1 MLKKM
6 TSLLEI
12 VSVAFFSIMTLLV
25 LYQIVMRKLFNASP
39 PWTEELARYAMIWST
54 LLACAVLL
62 KERGHIALD
71 YFVELLPTPVKNG
84 IVLVVGIAIIALTAT
99 FGYGGFGMIQTSIAV
114 SQLSPGAG
122 LPMWIVYIIMPV
134 SGVLM
139 VVCQLLVMVELLR
152 GKRPS
157 GEGSEI

>member
-6 TSLLEI
+6 MHLLEV
-12 VSVAFFSIMTLLV
+12 VSVAFFSVMILLV
-25 LYQIVMRKLFNASP
+25 LYQIVMRKVFNASP

-62 KERGHIALD
+62 KEKGHIMLD
-71 YFVELLPTPVKNG
+71 YFIEFLPPPVKKAVVLLTG
-84 IVLVVGIAIIALTAT
+84 VVIIVLTAT

-122 LPMWIVYIIMPV
+122 LPMWAVYIIMPL

-139 VVCQLLVMVELLR
+139 VACQLLAMVEILR
-152 GKRPS
+152 GKPRAQEGS
-157 GEGSEI
+157 GE